1 MSYKRH
7 KITKSFLIIANRG
20 HITFNYLLTGL
31 KTKYN
36 MSKVKSRY
44 VCSHCGATSS
54 KWMGRCPQCQEWETL
69 VEELTPATSPK
80 NARLSNGKE
89 PNKALLLS
97 EIDLGQE
104 IRIRISDPELN
115 RVLGGGVVPGSL
127 ILMAGEP
134 GAGKSTL
141 LLQLAGDKDLKILY
155 ITGEE
160 SAAQIKM
167 RATRLGISGSQ
178 CHVLSETDLG
188 RVIEAIEH
196 IRAGIVI
203 VDSIQTLY
211 TPELE
216 SVPGS
221 ISQIRECT
229 YRLQQL
235 AKYSGITIVLVGHI
249 TKEGDIAG
257 PKLMEHIVDVVL
269 NLEGDRQ
276 YNFRML
282 RSVKNRFGST
292 REIGIYEMKGEGLVP
307 VENPSEWLVPADH
320 VQKTSGSAI
329 ALVCEGFRPFLIET
343 QALASSAVYG
353 TAQRSTT
360 GYDLRRL
367 HLMLAVLE
375 KRNGFFFGN
384 QDVFLNIA
392 GGLKVSE
399 PALDLSV
406 AVALVS
412 SLQNIVVPRDF
423 CFAGEVGLSGEI
435 RPVQHLDKRVAEA
448 SRLGYK
454 KIFIPPAQNDI
465 SIQSKDNI
473 VQVRWLRDLF
483 EQIFG

>member
-1 MSYKRH
+1 
-7 KITKSFLIIANRG
+7 
-20 HITFNYLLTGL
+20 
-31 KTKYN
+31 

-44 VCSHCGATSS
+44 VCSHCGATCS
-54 KWMGRCPQCQEWETL
+54 KWMGRCPQCQEWDTL
-69 VEELTPATSPK
+69 VEEIISSSPPK
-80 NARLSNGKE
+80 TARLSNGKE
-89 PNKALLLS
+89 PNKAILLAD
-97 EIDLGQE
+97 IDLNHE
-104 IRIRISDPELN
+104 IRIMIRDPELN

-127 ILMAGEP
+127 VLMAGEP

-141 LLQLAGDKDLKILY
+141 LLQLAADQDLRILY

-160 SAAQIKM
+160 STTQIKM
-167 RATRLGISGSQ
+167 RASRLGISGQQ
-178 CHVLSETDLG
+178 CHILSETDLN
-188 RVIEAIEH
+188 RVVEAIEH

-203 VDSIQTLY
+203 IDSIQTIY

-221 ISQIRECT
+221 LSQIRECS

-235 AKYSGITIVLVGHI
+235 AKQTGITIILVGHI

-276 YNFRML
+276 YNFRLL

-292 REIGIYEMKGEGLVP
+292 REIGIYEMKGEGLIP

-329 ALVCEGFRPFLIET
+329 ALVAEGFRPFLIET
-343 QALASSAVYG
+343 QALASTAVYG

-360 GYDLRRL
+360 GYDIRRL

-375 KRNGFFFGN
+375 KRCGFYFGQ

-392 GGLKVSE
+392 GGLKVTE
-399 PALDLSV
+399 PAIDLSV

-412 SLQNIVVPRDF
+412 SLQNIPIPRDF
-423 CFAGEVGLSGEI
+423 CFTGEVGLSGEI
-435 RPVQHLDKRVAEA
+435 RPVQQLDKRVAEA

-454 KIFIPPAQNDI
+454 KIFIPAAAAGIDLPK
-465 SIQSKDNI
+465 SGNI
-473 VQVRWLRDLF
+473 IQVRWLSDLF
-483 EQIFG
+483 ENIFG

>member
-1 MSYKRH
+1 MP
-7 KITKSFLIIANRG
+7 KI
-20 HITFNYLLTGL
+20 
-31 KTKYN
+31 
-36 MSKVKSRY
+36 KSRY
-44 VCSHCGATSS
+44 VCSQCGATSS
-54 KWMGRCPQCQEWETL
+54 KWMGRCPQCQEWDTL
-69 VEELTPATSPK
+69 VEEITPSSKPQS
-80 NARLSNGKE
+80 ARLANGKE
-89 PNKALLLS
+89 PNKAVLLS
-97 EIDLGQE
+97 EIDLGHE
-104 IRIRISDPELN
+104 IRIKIKDPELN
-115 RVLGGGVVPGSL
+115 RVLGGGIVPGSL

-141 LLQLAGDKDLKILY
+141 LLQLAADHNLKILY

-160 SAAQIKM
+160 SATQIKM
-167 RATRLGISGSQ
+167 RATRLSIPGEH
-178 CHVLSETDLG
+178 CHILSETDLG
-188 RVIEAIEH
+188 RVVEAIEH
-196 IRAGIVI
+196 IQAGVVI
-203 VDSIQTLY
+203 VDSIQTVY

-221 ISQIRECT
+221 LSQIRECT
-229 YRLQQL
+229 YRLQQV
-235 AKYSGITIVLVGHI
+235 AKQSGVTIILVGHI

-276 YNFRML
+276 YNFRLL

-320 VQKTSGSAI
+320 EQKTSGSAI

-343 QALASSAVYG
+343 QALSSTAVYG

-360 GYDLRRL
+360 GYAIPRL

-375 KRNGFFFGN
+375 KRCGFYFGQ

-399 PALDLSV
+399 PAIDLSV

-412 SLQNIVVPRDF
+412 SLQSIPVPRDF

-454 KIFIPPAQNDI
+454 KIFVPTITPDLSVSPG
-465 SIQSKDNI
+465 STI
-473 VQVRWLRDLF
+473 VQVKWLSDLF
-483 EQIFG
+483 ENIFG